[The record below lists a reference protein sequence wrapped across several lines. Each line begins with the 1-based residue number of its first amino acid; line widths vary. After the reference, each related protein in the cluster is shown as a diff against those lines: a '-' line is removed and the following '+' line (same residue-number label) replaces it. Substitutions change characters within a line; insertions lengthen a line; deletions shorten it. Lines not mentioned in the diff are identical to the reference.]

1 MSHNIKE
8 NDEDVSDLDNVF
20 DDNKDNIDRISKEN
34 ESPVTN
40 SEVLEGNEKN
50 GSGQEIVEEESVP
63 EYKES
68 GDDDDVDI
76 QGEEEDKGLEE
87 EKENKSDRT
96 SQGVAVSTSSTTA
109 TATTASND
117 TNTKLPTT
125 DERSDATSSSA
136 ASLVP
141 PSPISDS
148 KFYAIRTTGG
158 QERVVANVLQNKI
171 KSKNIGIYSIL
182 LLENFKGYI
191 IVEAPDANV
200 AFQALAGVRHIRG
213 QIRGE
218 LPFKDIE
225 GYLIKKPVVTEL
237 AIDDTVE
244 VIGGPF
250 KAMKAKITRVDYEKQ
265 EATVVLLDSPYQIP
279 VTVDANY
286 LKKATH

>member
-1 MSHNIKE
+1 VSHNIKE
-8 NDEDVSDLDNVF
+8 NDEEVDSIDNIF
-20 DDNKDNIDRISKEN
+20 DDNNDNIEKQLTSERSPGAETDSAHDKEEN
-34 ESPVTN
+34 DDQDNNQEEN
-40 SEVLEGNEKN
+40 RDEGTKM
-50 GSGQEIVEEESVP
+50 
-63 EYKES
+63 
-68 GDDDDVDI
+68 
-76 QGEEEDKGLEE
+76 EE
-87 EKENKSDRT
+87 EKVRQQQEPIFN
-96 SQGVAVSTSSTTA
+96 STSSPVSQSTSTTQDD
-109 TATTASND
+109 TTSN
-117 TNTKLPTT
+117 
-125 DERSDATSSSA
+125 EGAGA
-136 ASLVP
+136 ASVTRTVVA
-141 PSPISDS
+141 PSPGSDS

-191 IVEAPDANV
+191 IVEAPDANI

-225 GYLIKKPVVTEL
+225 GYLVKKPVVTEL
-237 AIDDTVE
+237 SIDDTVE

-286 LKKATH
+286 LKKATR

>member
-1 MSHNIKE
+1 MSNNLKE
-8 NDEDVSDLDNVF
+8 NDEDISKLDEVF
-20 DDNKDNIDRISKEN
+20 DDNKDNDDKISKDDGSAITDVEPP
-34 ESPVTN
+34 EDK
-40 SEVLEGNEKN
+40 EKN
-50 GSGQEIVEEESVP
+50 GTGQELVQEESGP
-63 EYKES
+63 EHK
-68 GDDDDVDI
+68 DVGGGVDV
-76 QGEEEDKGLEE
+76 QADEEKGLEE
-87 EKENKSDRT
+87 GKEVESDT
-96 SQGVAVSTSSTTA
+96 TSSTFTSTSTAGTA
-109 TATTASND
+109 TAA
-117 TNTKLPTT
+117 TT
-125 DERSDATSSSA
+125 DDNITKTADDSSTP
-136 ASLVP
+136 SLVP
-141 PSPISDS
+141 PSPVSDS

-250 KAMKAKITRVDYEKQ
+250 KAMKAKITRVDYDKQ

-286 LKKATH
+286 LKKASH

>member
-8 NDEDVSDLDNVF
+8 NDEDISNLDEVF
-20 DDNKDNIDRISKEN
+20 DDNKDNVDKISKDDG
-34 ESPVTN
+34 SAVTDLEP
-40 SEVLEGNEKN
+40 SEDNEKN
-50 GSGQEIVEEESVP
+50 GSGQEIVQEESEPEHKDVAGVDVQGDEEE
-63 EYKES
+63 
-68 GDDDDVDI
+68 
-76 QGEEEDKGLEE
+76 KGLEE
-87 EKENKSDRT
+87 GKEEETDT
-96 SQGVAVSTSSTTA
+96 TSTSTSTSTSTTTA
-109 TATTASND
+109 ATTTTTADD
-117 TNTKLPTT
+117 TTKIP
-125 DERSDATSSSA
+125 DDSSTP
-136 ASLVP
+136 SLVP
-141 PSPISDS
+141 PSPVSDS

-250 KAMKAKITRVDYEKQ
+250 KAMKAKITRVDYDKQ

-286 LKKATH
+286 LKKASH

>member
-1 MSHNIKE
+1 MSHNLKE
-8 NDEDVSDLDNVF
+8 NDEDISNLDEVL
-20 DDNKDNIDRISKEN
+20 DDNKDNDDKISKDDE
-34 ESPVTN
+34 PAATD
-40 SEVLEGNEKN
+40 LEPPEDSEKN
-50 GSGQEIVEEESVP
+50 GSGQEMAQEESEPEHKNVGGVDVQGDEGEKGREEGKEEESTTA
-63 EYKES
+63 S
-68 GDDDDVDI
+68 
-76 QGEEEDKGLEE
+76 
-87 EKENKSDRT
+87 S
-96 SQGVAVSTSSTTA
+96 STSTTTA
-109 TATTASND
+109 TTTVASTAATTDD
-117 TNTKLPTT
+117 TTKT
-125 DERSDATSSSA
+125 SDDSATP
-136 ASLVP
+136 SLIP
-141 PSPISDS
+141 PSPVSDS

-250 KAMKAKITRVDYEKQ
+250 KAMKAKITRVDYDKQ

-286 LKKATH
+286 LKKASH

>member
-1 MSHNIKE
+1 MLMRTELKYVSHNLKG
-8 NDEDVSDLDNVF
+8 NDEDVSNLDGIF
-20 DDNKDNIDRISKEN
+20 DDKDENID
-34 ESPVTN
+34 
-40 SEVLEGNEKN
+40 
-50 GSGQEIVEEESVP
+50 
-63 EYKES
+63 
-68 GDDDDVDI
+68 
-76 QGEEEDKGLEE
+76 
-87 EKENKSDRT
+87 KS
-96 SQGVAVSTSSTTA
+96 
-109 TATTASND
+109 
-117 TNTKLPTT
+117 PTT
-125 DERSDATSSSA
+125 DSSTEAEPELARDEGENGGQDKAQEESGNGGTEARKEEVRQEQEPPTFNDSSSPESTSASMAQNDTTNNESAGEAPVTRTVVAPSSRSDSR
-136 ASLVP
+136 
-141 PSPISDS
+141 
-148 KFYAIRTTGG
+148 FYAIRTTGG

-225 GYLIKKPVVTEL
+225 GYLVKKPVVTEL
-237 AIDDTVE
+237 SVDDTVE

-286 LKKATH
+286 LKKATR

>member
-1 MSHNIKE
+1 VSHNIKE
-8 NDEDVSDLDNVF
+8 NDGELESIDNIF
-20 DDNKDNIDRISKEN
+20 DDNNDNI
-34 ESPVTN
+34 
-40 SEVLEGNEKN
+40 EK
-50 GSGQEIVEEESVP
+50 S
-63 EYKES
+63 
-68 GDDDDVDI
+68 
-76 QGEEEDKGLEE
+76 
-87 EKENKSDRT
+87 
-96 SQGVAVSTSSTTA
+96 
-109 TATTASND
+109 
-117 TNTKLPTT
+117 PTT
-125 DERSDATSSSA
+125 DRSPGAEPDLAHDKDKNDDQDKTREDNRDGATRREEEEIRQQQEPSTLNDISST
-136 ASLVP
+136 ASPSTSTTQNDTTSNEGVGASSVTRTVIA
-141 PSPISDS
+141 PSPGSDS

-171 KSKNIGIYSIL
+171 RSKNIGIYSIL

-225 GYLIKKPVVTEL
+225 GYLVKKPVVTEL
-237 AIDDTVE
+237 SIDDTVE

-286 LKKATH
+286 LKKATR

>member
-1 MSHNIKE
+1 MSKE
-8 NDEDVSDLDNVF
+8 NEEDVSGIDDIF
-20 DDNKDNIDRISKEN
+20 DDNKDNINKFPKTDETSVSDSDTIVEQ
-34 ESPVTN
+34 
-40 SEVLEGNEKN
+40 EKN
-50 GSGQEIVEEESVP
+50 ELEQDPTQEANGTTEKGDGQDEGGEGGEESNP
-63 EYKES
+63 SSS
-68 GDDDDVDI
+68 G
-76 QGEEEDKGLEE
+76 
-87 EKENKSDRT
+87 T
-96 SQGVAVSTSSTTA
+96 STSTTTTTTTTA
-109 TATTASND
+109 TTVNPATN
-117 TNTKLPTT
+117 
-125 DERSDATSSSA
+125 EEGGGGGTSSA
-136 ASLVP
+136 TVVA
-141 PSPISDS
+141 PSPVSDS

-158 QERVVANVLQNKI
+158 QERVVANVLLNKI
-171 KSKNIGIYSIL
+171 RSKSIGIYSIL

-237 AIDDTVE
+237 SVDDTVE
-244 VIGGPF
+244 VIAGPF

-286 LKKATH
+286 LKKALH

>member
-1 MSHNIKE
+1 MLSHNLKE
-8 NDEDVSDLDNVF
+8 NDEDISNLDEVF
-20 DDNKDNIDRISKEN
+20 DDNKDNVDKISKDDG
-34 ESPVTN
+34 SAVTDLEP
-40 SEVLEGNEKN
+40 SEDNEKN
-50 GSGQEIVEEESVP
+50 GSGQEIVQEESEPEHKDVAGVDVQGDEEKGLGEGKEEES
-63 EYKES
+63 
-68 GDDDDVDI
+68 D
-76 QGEEEDKGLEE
+76 
-87 EKENKSDRT
+87 T
-96 SQGVAVSTSSTTA
+96 TSTSTSTSTTTAA
-109 TATTASND
+109 TITT
-117 TNTKLPTT
+117 TT
-125 DERSDATSSSA
+125 DDATKKADDSSTP
-136 ASLVP
+136 SLVP
-141 PSPISDS
+141 PSPVSDS

-250 KAMKAKITRVDYEKQ
+250 KAMKAKITRVDYDKQ

-286 LKKATH
+286 LKKASH